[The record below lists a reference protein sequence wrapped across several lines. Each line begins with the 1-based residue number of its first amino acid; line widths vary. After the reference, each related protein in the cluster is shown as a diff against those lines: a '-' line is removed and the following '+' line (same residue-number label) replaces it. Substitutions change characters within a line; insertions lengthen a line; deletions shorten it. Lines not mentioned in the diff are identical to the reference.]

1 MSAIIR
7 GVLRLSL
14 IVLFVNSVYF
24 SACRMEDKLSIKLE
38 KKFVLE
44 GDGITNFY
52 EPGNM
57 AVDEEGNIYV
67 ADSGNQRVVKFNSQG
82 EFINNFGREGQ
93 GPGEFQCPWQLE
105 IYNNEIYVYDWNRN
119 IQKFTLDGT
128 YLSGFNLR
136 GGIYLDMAA
145 DSNGYIYLGRLTTLK
160 ESFLVEKYDSEGN
173 QILRFCKPLEPP
185 KKPLALVYNNSK
197 LCIDKNDNIY
207 VAFRYINRIQKYNSA
222 GKLIEE
228 YERELTYSPLKPEH
242 TPDDEKAFIL
252 DGVTGDIFCDRNNLL
267 YVISNKIWNEH
278 GHLIEILSEDC
289 KILGQF
295 YSGFLGEELP
305 SYSELQ
311 RGQSIYIDKNQNL
324 YVLDTG
330 SMKVQVFKI
339 SMY

>member
-1 MSAIIR
+1 VKTIKNR
-7 GVLRLSL
+7 LFYLSL
-14 IVLFVNSVYF
+14 IILFINSVYF
-24 SACRMEDKLSIKLE
+24 SACRMEDKLSIKTE

-52 EPGNM
+52 EPGDM
-57 AVDEEGNIYV
+57 AV
-67 ADSGNQRVVKFNSQG
+67 
-82 EFINNFGREGQ
+82 
-93 GPGEFQCPWQLE
+93 
-105 IYNNEIYVYDWNRN
+105 
-119 IQKFTLDGT
+119 
-128 YLSGFNLR
+128 
-136 GGIYLDMAA
+136 
-145 DSNGYIYLGRLTTLK
+145 DSNGYIYLGRLTTIK

-173 QILRFCKPLEPP
+173 QISRFCKPLEPP

-197 LCIDKNDNIY
+197 LCIDKNDSIY
-207 VAFRYINRIQKYNSA
+207 VAFRYINKLQKFNPA
-222 GKLIEE
+222 GKLMEE
-228 YERELTYSPLKPEH
+228 YERELTYIPIKPEH
-242 TPDDEKAFIL
+242 TPDDEKPFIL

-267 YVISNKIWNEH
+267 YVISNKIWDEN

-289 KILGQF
+289 KVLGQF

-311 RGQSIYIDKNQNL
+311 RDQSIYIDKSQNL